1 MEITTHVLT
10 SKQTLSTDQQH
21 QARKNVQAVGAV
33 KVDGSTTIS
42 PDPNNNDIVDL
53 SGAFD
58 TIQNAIE
65 NVRQV
70 PTVQSSDNGK
80 VLGVTDA
87 NGSIGWVESQVASQ
101 VNADWT
107 ATEGV
112 AEILHKPDLS
122 VYAQAADLSSVAT
135 SGSYNDL
142 EDKPDLAGYAV
153 KSEMSVTAG
162 SGADVDKTTIQ
173 LKSGISATVLTTHQD
188 VTGKAD
194 KVANATVGN
203 LASLDSNGNLS
214 DSGVASA
221 NLVHDGS
228 YVHTDNNY
236 TNADK
241 TKLEGIASGAEVN
254 IQSDWNQTDD
264 TADDFIKNKPEIPA
278 AQVKADWNAS
288 GTVAE
293 ILNKPTIPTVDQ
305 AFDATSTNAQSGVA
319 VSGAVSGKYEKPSG
333 GIPATDLESA
343 VQTSLGKSDSAI
355 QGVKVN
361 HSLLTP
367 DADKVVD
374 VVVDEVP
381 TVTSTDN
388 GKVLKASYNNGVA
401 SYAWQSEG
409 GGSQSVVDQH
419 YSASST
425 NAQSGTAVA
434 EAIGTVRQ
442 VPSTQSSD
450 ENKVLG
456 VTDANGTLG
465 WVTPAASQVNA
476 DWNAT
481 SGAAEILN
489 KPSLAAVATSGA
501 YSDLSGTP
509 DLSNYVTDASYVH
522 TDNNYTNA
530 DKNKLAGIAAGA
542 EVNVQSDWNQTDD
555 TADDFIKNKPT
566 IPSFNQT
573 QMDAIDSGITSAK
586 VDGYDR
592 HVSDTDVHVTTSDKT
607 AWNAKYDKPS
617 GGIPKADM
625 ADAVQ
630 TSLGKA
636 DTALQEHQDI
646 SGKADKSEMSV
657 VAGTG
662 TNADK
667 TTITLKSGTSA
678 TVLTSHQDISGKQDV
693 ISDLSDIRSGASA
706 GATAVQPGDL
716 ATVATSG
723 SYSDLS
729 NKPTIPAA
737 QVNSDWNASSGVAE
751 ILNKPSLSAVATSG
765 SYTDLTDTPSIPAAQ
780 VNSDWDAS
788 SGVAQ
793 ILNKPSLATVATS
806 GDYDDLTN
814 KPLIPDAQ
822 VNSDWNASS
831 GVAEILNKPTLATV
845 ATSGDY
851 DDLTNK
857 PSIPAAQ
864 VNSDWDAFSGVAQI
878 LNKPTLAAVATSGS
892 YNDLSNKP
900 TIPAAQV
907 QSDWEQDDSSEV
919 DYIKNKP
926 SLASVAT
933 SGSYNDLTNKPTIPA
948 AQVNSDWNASSGVAE
963 ILNKPSIPS
972 VDQSYGSSSTNA
984 QSGTAVAEAIGTV
997 RQVPSTQSSDNGKV
1011 LGVTDT
1017 SGSLGWV
1024 DQPADELPSITGN
1037 GGKVLKV
1044 NAGATAVEWDDETDT
1059 TYESKTAAESGTD
1072 VSLVTTGE
1080 KYTWDHKQ
1088 DALSFDGTYTAS
1100 SNKVAT
1106 ESTVSSAVQAL
1117 DAEVTSSDGTNVQV
1131 KVTEANGK
1139 VTAVNITTDNTE
1151 SKSNKK
1157 QSIDSTSETE
1167 YPSSKAVANFV
1178 NSSVA
1183 TATARFLGSFTLTNL
1198 GLSYGATNAQI
1209 ATALDNHTWPSG
1221 TTPTNNDYVYVE
1233 IQDPQTTGID
1243 DEVRRFKFN
1252 GTVWAYE
1259 YTLNNSSFTAA
1270 EKAAIDSGITA
1281 TAVSNYNTHID
1292 DTDIHVTSSDKS
1304 DWNAKYD
1311 LPSGGIPSTD
1321 LSSDVQTSLGKAD
1334 TALQSHQDISGK
1346 ADKVSGATSGN
1357 FAALDGNGNLVD
1369 SNSKASD
1376 FATSAQGTKADSA
1389 IQEIKVNGSSQSP
1402 DANKVIDIT
1411 VPAAQVNSD
1420 WNASSGVA
1428 EILNKPNLGLY
1439 AEKSEMSV
1447 TAGTGTDADKTTIQ
1461 LKTGLTA
1468 TVLTAHQDISGKQ
1481 DTISDLQTIRE
1492 GASAG
1497 ATAYQKPSG
1506 GIPDT
1511 DLSSSVQ
1518 TSLGKADTAL
1528 QSHQDI
1534 SGKADKVSGAT
1545 NGNFAGLDSNGN
1557 LTDSGSKAGDFAT
1570 AAQGG
1575 KADTA
1580 VQPGDLATVATSG
1593 SYTDLSNTPD
1603 LSDYVLSS
1611 SLATVATSG
1620 SYTDLS
1626 NTPDIPTVDQTYD
1639 GTSANAQSGVAVAS
1653 VISDK
1658 ADKVSG
1664 ATNGNFAGLD
1674 SNGNLTDSG
1683 SKAGDF
1689 ATSAQGAKADSA
1701 YQKPSGGIPD
1711 TDLSSGVQASLGKA
1725 DTAVQPGNLATVAT
1739 SGSYTDLSN
1748 TPDLSGYALSSSLA
1762 TVATSGDYNDL
1773 DNLPTIPTVD
1783 QSYDASSVNAQ
1794 SGVAVASA
1802 ISDKADKV
1810 SSATNGNFAGLDSNG
1825 NLTDSGSKASD
1836 FATAAQGAKADSA
1849 YQKPSG
1855 GIPDT
1860 DLSSSVQ
1867 TSLGKADTA
1876 LQSHQDIS
1884 GKADKVS
1891 GATNGNFAGLDS
1903 SGNLTDS
1910 GSKASDFATA
1920 AQGTLADS
1928 AYQKPS
1934 GGIPDTDLSSG
1945 VQASLAKADTALQSH
1960 QDISGKADKV
1970 SGATN
1975 GNFAGLDSNGNL
1987 TDSGSKAGDFAT
1999 SAQGAKA
2006 DSAYQKPSGGIP
2018 DTDLSSGVQA
2028 SLGKADTALQ
2038 SHQDISGKADK
2049 VSGATNGNF
2058 AGLDAN
2064 GNLTDSGS
2072 KASDFATAAQGT
2084 LADSAYQLPSGGMPS
2099 TDMASAVQ
2107 TSLGKADSAIQ
2118 GVKVNSTALT
2128 PDANHIVDIT
2138 INNATVTIDMAGTAS
2153 SPNRSVG
2160 SFTVDQSAAS
2170 TITIPTAVSAIPE
2183 VIDQNNEVV
2192 TAAVPAQPGVL
2203 SSGDKEKLDG
2213 LFNVTGS
2220 STIAIDPSTHAVSA
2234 IVGPDG
2240 GVVAGASGLIVQ
2252 PDLVSRV
2259 VYVGADCVYNDKTF
2273 WSDSATVDGIIADY
2287 ANQTVTD
2294 YRGNGVPL
2302 ARFVAEYDSNRYRIA
2317 NIDET
2322 PGTVEYN
2329 RKIGGQIIDLM
2340 RSDFWMSSHP
2350 TYDIIKFDQDMDKLF
2365 DLLMTGSPM
2374 NAYLLLNEMTSTAF
2388 ITDARREMYMDMI
2401 KAYDAWPYTD
2411 KDTAYADFMAEH
2423 ALDRF
2428 VQVSTS
2434 WPLNSWNS
2442 YRYVMAGTKTA
2453 TDKVIFVLRHA
2464 ERGDDTS
2471 VNGDIN
2477 STGVTTCTTM
2487 GEQVRNNASWSSG
2500 GTTYRI
2506 DNFPANDATYYS
2518 TEYLR
2523 CKHSAQAFAEAR
2535 YDTDFAASD
2544 YSGITVEA
2552 DMLNQYRF
2560 FYQPASSGNS
2570 DLIRK
2575 YSVNPSQLTSSE
2587 LSNYFGVSSAA
2598 EAQEKLSNDYVRVC
2612 KEILNK
2618 STARLN
2624 MFYTHDFFTL
2634 PLAVMASNKYFD
2646 FSGNSSADNRNWINY
2661 CAGIGMILHPDNTY
2675 EVLPV
2680 RGKSNGTM
2688 TI

>member
-21 QARKNVQAVGAV
+21 QARKNVQAVSAV

-70 PTVQSSDNGK
+70 PAVQSSDNGK

-87 NGSIGWVESQVASQ
+87 NGTIGWVEPQAVSQ
-101 VNADWT
+101 VNADWE

-112 AEILHKPDLS
+112 AEILNKPTL
-122 VYAQAADLSSVAT
+122 ATVAT

-142 EDKPDLAGYAV
+142 TNKPSIPAAQV
-153 KSEMSVTAG
+153 
-162 SGADVDKTTIQ
+162 
-173 LKSGISATVLTTHQD
+173 
-188 VTGKAD
+188 
-194 KVANATVGN
+194 
-203 LASLDSNGNLS
+203 
-214 DSGVASA
+214 
-221 NLVHDGS
+221 
-228 YVHTDNNY
+228 
-236 TNADK
+236 
-241 TKLEGIASGAEVN
+241 
-254 IQSDWNQTDD
+254 QSDWNQSNSNAVDY
-264 TADDFIKNKPEIPA
+264 IKNKPSIPA
-278 AQVKADWNAS
+278 AQVQSDWSESDSGAVDYIKNKPALATVATSGSYTDLSNKPTIPDAQVQSDWNQSDSSKVDYIKNKPSLA
-288 GTVAE
+288 TVATSGSYND
-293 ILNKPTIPTVDQ
+293 LTNKPTIPTVDQ
-305 AFDATSTNAQSGVA
+305 EFNATSTNAQSGVA
-319 VSGAVSGKYEKPSG
+319 VAGAVSGKYEKPSG

-361 HSLLTP
+361 HTLLTP

-434 EAIGTVRQ
+434 EAI
-442 VPSTQSSD
+442 
-450 ENKVLG
+450 
-456 VTDANGTLG
+456 
-465 WVTPAASQVNA
+465 
-476 DWNAT
+476 AT
-481 SGAAEILN
+481 
-489 KPSLAAVATSGA
+489 
-501 YSDLSGTP
+501 
-509 DLSNYVTDASYVH
+509 
-522 TDNNYTNA
+522 
-530 DKNKLAGIAAGA
+530 
-542 EVNVQSDWNQTDD
+542 
-555 TADDFIKNKPT
+555 
-566 IPSFNQT
+566 
-573 QMDAIDSGITSAK
+573 M
-586 VDGYDR
+586 
-592 HVSDTDVHVTTSDKT
+592 
-607 AWNAKYDKPS
+607 
-617 GGIPKADM
+617 
-625 ADAVQ
+625 
-630 TSLGKA
+630 
-636 DTALQEHQDI
+636 
-646 SGKADKSEMSV
+646 
-657 VAGTG
+657 
-662 TNADK
+662 
-667 TTITLKSGTSA
+667 
-678 TVLTSHQDISGKQDV
+678 
-693 ISDLSDIRSGASA
+693 
-706 GATAVQPGDL
+706 
-716 ATVATSG
+716 
-723 SYSDLS
+723 
-729 NKPTIPAA
+729 
-737 QVNSDWNASSGVAE
+737 
-751 ILNKPSLSAVATSG
+751 
-765 SYTDLTDTPSIPAAQ
+765 
-780 VNSDWDAS
+780 
-788 SGVAQ
+788 
-793 ILNKPSLATVATS
+793 
-806 GDYDDLTN
+806 
-814 KPLIPDAQ
+814 
-822 VNSDWNASS
+822 
-831 GVAEILNKPTLATV
+831 
-845 ATSGDY
+845 
-851 DDLTNK
+851 
-857 PSIPAAQ
+857 
-864 VNSDWDAFSGVAQI
+864 
-878 LNKPTLAAVATSGS
+878 
-892 YNDLSNKP
+892 
-900 TIPAAQV
+900 
-907 QSDWEQDDSSEV
+907 
-919 DYIKNKP
+919 
-926 SLASVAT
+926 
-933 SGSYNDLTNKPTIPA
+933 
-948 AQVNSDWNASSGVAE
+948 
-963 ILNKPSIPS
+963 
-972 VDQSYGSSSTNA
+972 
-984 QSGTAVAEAIGTV
+984 

-1044 NAGATAVEWDDETDT
+1044 NAGATAVEWDDDIDT
-1059 TYESKTAAESGTD
+1059 TYESKTAAEGGTD

-1080 KYTWDHKQ
+1080 KYTWNHKQ
-1088 DALSFDGTYTAS
+1088 DALSFDGTYNAS

-1167 YPSSKAVANFV
+1167 YPSSKAVADFV

-1198 GLSYGATNAQI
+1198 GLSYGATNVDI
-1209 ATALDNHTWPSG
+1209 ATALNNHTWPSG

-1233 IQDPQTTGID
+1233 IENPQTTGID

-1281 TAVSNYNTHID
+1281 TAVSNYNTHIA
-1292 DTDIHVTSSDKS
+1292 DTDIHVTSLDKS

-1311 LPSGGIPSTD
+1311 LPSGGIPKAD
-1321 LSSDVQTSLGKAD
+1321 MAEAVQTSLGKAD

-1369 SNSKASD
+1369 SSSKASD

-1389 IQEIKVNGSSQSP
+1389 IQSVKVNGSALTP
-1402 DANKVIDIT
+1402 DANKAVDIT

-1420 WNASSGVA
+1420 WNSSSGLS
-1428 EILNKPNLGLY
+1428 EILNKPELSVY
-1439 AEKSEMSV
+1439 ALKSEMSV
-1447 TAGTGTDADKTTIQ
+1447 VAGTGTDADKTTIT
-1461 LKTGLTA
+1461 LKSGAAA
-1468 TVLTAHQDISGKQ
+1468 TVLTAHQDITGKQ
-1481 DTISDLQTIRE
+1481 DVISDLSTIRS
-1492 GASAG
+1492 GAEAG

-1511 DLSSSVQ
+1511 DLSSGVQ
-1518 TSLGKADTAL
+1518 ASLGKADTAL

-1545 NGNFAGLDSNGN
+1545 NGNFAGLDANGN

-1570 AAQGG
+1570 A
-1575 KADTA
+1575 
-1580 VQPGDLATVATSG
+1580 
-1593 SYTDLSNTPD
+1593 
-1603 LSDYVLSS
+1603 
-1611 SLATVATSG
+1611 
-1620 SYTDLS
+1620 
-1626 NTPDIPTVDQTYD
+1626 
-1639 GTSANAQSGVAVAS
+1639 
-1653 VISDK
+1653 
-1658 ADKVSG
+1658 
-1664 ATNGNFAGLD
+1664 
-1674 SNGNLTDSG
+1674 
-1683 SKAGDF
+1683 
-1689 ATSAQGAKADSA
+1689 
-1701 YQKPSGGIPD
+1701 
-1711 TDLSSGVQASLGKA
+1711 
-1725 DTAVQPGNLATVAT
+1725 
-1739 SGSYTDLSN
+1739 
-1748 TPDLSGYALSSSLA
+1748 
-1762 TVATSGDYNDL
+1762 
-1773 DNLPTIPTVD
+1773 
-1783 QSYDASSVNAQ
+1783 
-1794 SGVAVASA
+1794 
-1802 ISDKADKV
+1802 
-1810 SSATNGNFAGLDSNG
+1810 
-1825 NLTDSGSKASD
+1825 
-1836 FATAAQGAKADSA
+1836 
-1849 YQKPSG
+1849 
-1855 GIPDT
+1855 
-1860 DLSSSVQ
+1860 
-1867 TSLGKADTA
+1867 
-1876 LQSHQDIS
+1876 
-1884 GKADKVS
+1884 
-1891 GATNGNFAGLDS
+1891 
-1903 SGNLTDS
+1903 
-1910 GSKASDFATA
+1910 
-1920 AQGTLADS
+1920 
-1928 AYQKPS
+1928 
-1934 GGIPDTDLSSG
+1934 
-1945 VQASLAKADTALQSH
+1945 
-1960 QDISGKADKV
+1960 
-1970 SGATN
+1970 
-1975 GNFAGLDSNGNL
+1975 
-1987 TDSGSKAGDFAT
+1987 
-1999 SAQGAKA
+1999 AQGAKA

-2058 AGLDAN
+2058 AGLDSNGNLTDSGSKASDFATAAQGAKADTALQSHQDISGKADKVSGATNGNFAGLDSNGNLTDSGSKASDFATSAQGAKADSAYQKPSGGIPDTDLSSGVQASLGKADTALQSHQDISGKADKVSGAANGNFAGLDSN

-2160 SFTVDQSAAS
+2160 SFTVDQSSAS

-2183 VIDQNNEVV
+2183 VLDQNNEVV
-2192 TAAVPAQPGVL
+2192 TAAAPAQPGVL

-2240 GVVAGASGLIVQ
+2240 GVVAGANGLIVQ

-2273 WSDSATVDGIIADY
+2273 WSDSTTVDGIIADY

-2322 PGTVEYN
+2322 PGTVDYN

-2350 TYDIIKFDQDMDKLF
+2350 TYDIIKFDKDMDELF

-2374 NAYLLLNEMTSTAF
+2374 NAYLLLNNMTSTAF

-2401 KAYDAWPYTD
+2401 KAYDAWPYAD
-2411 KDTAYADFMAEH
+2411 KDIAYADFMDEH

-2428 VQVSTS
+2428 VQVSTTWS
-2434 WPLNSWNS
+2434 LNSWNS

-2487 GEQVRNNASWSSG
+2487 GEQVRNNASWTSG
-2500 GTTYRI
+2500 STTYRI
-2506 DNFPANDATYYS
+2506 DNFPANDVTYYS

-2560 FYQPASSGNS
+2560 FYQPAESGNT

-2575 YSVNPSQLTSSE
+2575 YAVDPSQLTSSE

-2598 EAQEKLSNDYVRVC
+2598 EAETKLANDYVRVC

-2634 PLAVMASNKYFD
+2634 PLAVLASNKYFT

-2675 EVLPV
+2675 EVMPV

>member
-33 KVDGSTTIS
+33 KVNGSTTIS

-53 SGAFD
+53 SDAFY

-87 NGSIGWVESQVASQ
+87 NGSIGWVEPQTVSQ

-112 AEILHKPDLS
+112 AKILHKPDLS

-142 EDKPDLAGYAV
+142 E
-153 KSEMSVTAG
+153 
-162 SGADVDKTTIQ
+162 
-173 LKSGISATVLTTHQD
+173 
-188 VTGKAD
+188 
-194 KVANATVGN
+194 
-203 LASLDSNGNLS
+203 
-214 DSGVASA
+214 
-221 NLVHDGS
+221 
-228 YVHTDNNY
+228 
-236 TNADK
+236 
-241 TKLEGIASGAEVN
+241 
-254 IQSDWNQTDD
+254 
-264 TADDFIKNKPEIPA
+264 NKPEIPA

-293 ILNKPTIPTVDQ
+293 ILNKPTIPIVDQ

-530 DKNKLAGIAAGA
+530 DKSKLAGIAAGA

-566 IPSFNQT
+566 IPSFSQN
-573 QMDAIDSGITSAK
+573 QMDAIDSGITSTK
-586 VDGYDR
+586 VGNYDG
-592 HVSDTDVHVTTSDKT
+592 HLSNTDVHVTTSDKT

-617 GGIPKADM
+617 GGIPKADL
-625 ADAVQ
+625 ADTVQ

-662 TNADK
+662 TDADK

-693 ISDLSDIRSGASA
+693 ISDLSDIRSGAEA

-716 ATVATSG
+716 AAVATSG

-814 KPLIPDAQ
+814 KPSIPDAQ

-831 GVAEILNKPTLATV
+831 GVAEILNKPSLATV

-864 VNSDWDAFSGVAQI
+864 VNSDWDASSGVAQI

-933 SGSYNDLTNKPTIPA
+933 SGSYSDLSNKPSIPA
-948 AQVNSDWNASSGVAE
+948 AQVNSDWDAVSGVAQ

-972 VDQSYGSSSTNA
+972 VDQSYGASSTNA
-984 QSGTAVAEAIGTV
+984 QSGTAVAEAIAAV
-997 RQVPSTQSSDNGKV
+997 RQVPSSQSSDNGKV
-1011 LGVTDT
+1011 LGVTNT

-1080 KYTWDHKQ
+1080 KYTWNHKQ
-1088 DALSFDGTYTAS
+1088 DALSFDGTYNAS

-1334 TALQSHQDISGK
+1334 SAYQLPSGGIPDTDLSSGVQASLDKADTALQSHQDISGK
-1346 ADKVSGATSGN
+1346 ADKVSGATTGN
-1357 FAALDGNGNLVD
+1357 FAGLDANGNITD
-1369 SNSKASD
+1369 SGSKAGD
-1376 FATSAQGTKADSA
+1376 FATTAQGAKADSA
-1389 IQEIKVNGSSQSP
+1389 IQSVKVNGSALTP
-1402 DANKVIDIT
+1402 DANKAVDIT
-1411 VPAAQVNSD
+1411 VPAAQVKSD
-1420 WNASSGVA
+1420 WNSSSGLS
-1428 EILNKPNLGLY
+1428 EILNKPDLSVY
-1439 AEKSEMSV
+1439 ALKSEMSV
-1447 TAGTGTDADKTTIQ
+1447 TAGTGTDADKMTIT
-1461 LKTGLTA
+1461 LKSGTAA
-1468 TVLTAHQDISGKQ
+1468 TVLTTHQDITGKQ
-1481 DTISDLQTIRE
+1481 DVISDLSTIRS
-1492 GASAG
+1492 GAEAG

-1511 DLSSSVQ
+1511 DLSSAVQ
-1518 TSLGKADTAL
+1518 ESLGKADTAL

-1603 LSDYVLSS
+1603 LSGYALSS

-1620 SYTDLS
+1620 DYNDLD
-1626 NTPDIPTVDQTYD
+1626 NLPTIPTVDQSYGAAST
-1639 GTSANAQSGVAVAS
+1639 NAQSGVAVAS
-1653 VISDK
+1653 AISDK

-1689 ATSAQGAKADSA
+1689 ATTAQGAK
-1701 YQKPSGGIPD
+1701 
-1711 TDLSSGVQASLGKA
+1711 
-1725 DTAVQPGNLATVAT
+1725 
-1739 SGSYTDLSN
+1739 
-1748 TPDLSGYALSSSLA
+1748 
-1762 TVATSGDYNDL
+1762 
-1773 DNLPTIPTVD
+1773 
-1783 QSYDASSVNAQ
+1783 
-1794 SGVAVASA
+1794 
-1802 ISDKADKV
+1802 
-1810 SSATNGNFAGLDSNG
+1810 
-1825 NLTDSGSKASD
+1825 
-1836 FATAAQGAKADSA
+1836 
-1849 YQKPSG
+1849 
-1855 GIPDT
+1855 
-1860 DLSSSVQ
+1860 
-1867 TSLGKADTA
+1867 
-1876 LQSHQDIS
+1876 
-1884 GKADKVS
+1884 
-1891 GATNGNFAGLDS
+1891 
-1903 SGNLTDS
+1903 
-1910 GSKASDFATA
+1910 
-1920 AQGTLADS
+1920 
-1928 AYQKPS
+1928 
-1934 GGIPDTDLSSG
+1934 
-1945 VQASLAKADTALQSH
+1945 
-1960 QDISGKADKV
+1960 
-1970 SGATN
+1970 
-1975 GNFAGLDSNGNL
+1975 
-1987 TDSGSKAGDFAT
+1987 
-1999 SAQGAKA
+1999 
-2006 DSAYQKPSGGIP
+2006 
-2018 DTDLSSGVQA
+2018 
-2028 SLGKADTALQ
+2028 
-2038 SHQDISGKADK
+2038 
-2049 VSGATNGNF
+2049 
-2058 AGLDAN
+2058 
-2064 GNLTDSGS
+2064 
-2072 KASDFATAAQGT
+2072 
-2084 LADSAYQLPSGGMPS
+2084 ADSAYQLPSGGMPS
-2099 TDMASAVQ
+2099 TDMASGVQ

-2118 GVKVNSTALT
+2118 SVKVNSTALT
-2128 PDANHIVDIT
+2128 PDANKAVDIT
-2138 INNATVTIDMAGTAS
+2138 INNSTVTIDMAGTAS
-2153 SPNRSVG
+2153 APNRAVG
-2160 SFTVDQSAAS
+2160 SFTVDQASAS
-2170 TITIPTAVSAIPE
+2170 TITIPAAVSAVPA
-2183 VIDQNNEVV
+2183 VLDQNNEVV

-2220 STIAIDPSTHAVSA
+2220 STIAINPSTHAVSA

-2240 GVVAGASGLIVQ
+2240 GVVAGANGLIVQ

-2273 WSDSATVDGIIADY
+2273 WSDSTTVDGIIADY

-2317 NIDET
+2317 AIDET

-2350 TYDIIKFDQDMDKLF
+2350 TYDIIKFDKDMDKLF

-2374 NAYLLLNEMTSTAF
+2374 NAYLLLNDMTSTAF

-2401 KAYDAWPYTD
+2401 KAYDAWPYAD

-2428 VQVSTS
+2428 VQVSTT

-2442 YRYVMAGTKTA
+2442 YRYVMAGTPTA
-2453 TDKVIFVLRHA
+2453 TDKMIFVIRHA
-2464 ERGDDTS
+2464 ERGSDTS

-2487 GEQVRNNASWSSG
+2487 GEQVRNNTSWSGNTIS
-2500 GTTYRI
+2500 
-2506 DNFPANDATYYS
+2506 NFPANDATYYS

-2523 CKHSAQAFAEAR
+2523 CKHSAQAFASAR

-2552 DMLNQYRF
+2552 DLLYQYRF
-2560 FYQPASSGNS
+2560 FYQPAESGNS
-2570 DLIRK
+2570 TLIRN
-2575 YSVNPSQLTSSE
+2575 YSVDPTRLSSSE

-2634 PLAVMASNKYFD
+2634 PLAVMASNKYYT
-2646 FSGNSSADNRNWINY
+2646 FSGSGTDNNNWINY

-2675 EVLPV
+2675 EVMPV